1 MPKGDKAD
9 ASFSRPSLLAF
20 LFSLMSYTYDDENVE
35 HDHRDLNAL
44 LLAAVAHLICFLLIM
59 ITI

>member
-1 MPKGDKAD
+1 
-9 ASFSRPSLLAF
+9 
-20 LFSLMSYTYDDENVE
+20 MSSTYNYENVE
-35 HDHRDLNAL
+35 QDHRDLNAL